1 MHIFLKILMCVL
13 LPEMQQKY
21 NLDENARLRMEIN
34 TILPIFC
41 GQYCIGIQ
49 GVSYL
54 KFLDKALFII
64 IMRTIIIIKT
74 IFDIFHGALNFR

>member
-1 MHIFLKILMCVL
+1 
-13 LPEMQQKY
+13 
-21 NLDENARLRMEIN
+21 MEIN